1 MADQGVMTGR
11 AQPPA
16 ELGDGMSPGLTGKRL
31 LAPAAL
37 AVPARRSLGRDLGVG
52 GGVLGLS
59 EHVRPFRG
67 CRRRIMRKQITCNL
81 FLEFCYYHPV
91 PTWSFFTNHA
101 RVLICITRDPQLRLR
116 DLAATLDITERSA
129 HGIVSDLVEAGYV
142 IKEKDGRRNR
152 YRVLAQLPLPEPVT
166 RERTIGEVLG
176 VLVDVDARGRLNTE
190 RSGRS
195 A

>member
-1 MADQGVMTGR
+1 
-11 AQPPA
+11 
-16 ELGDGMSPGLTGKRL
+16 
-31 LAPAAL
+31 
-37 AVPARRSLGRDLGVG
+37 
-52 GGVLGLS
+52 
-59 EHVRPFRG
+59 
-67 CRRRIMRKQITCNL
+67 
-81 FLEFCYYHPV
+81 V

-101 RVLICITRDPQLRLR
+101 RVLICITRDPELRLR

-142 IKEKDGRRNR
+142 MKEKDGRRNR

-176 VLVDVDARGRLNTE
+176 VLVEVDARGRLNSD